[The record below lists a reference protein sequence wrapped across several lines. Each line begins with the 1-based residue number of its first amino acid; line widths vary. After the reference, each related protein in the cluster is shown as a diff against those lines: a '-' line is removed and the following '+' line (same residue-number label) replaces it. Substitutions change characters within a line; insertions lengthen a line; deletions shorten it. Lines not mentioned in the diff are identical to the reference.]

1 MCIVSSRAGM
11 LSRVYIYLSYVQGTS
26 YEYTFSYSSKKAV
39 GVSRKK
45 WKLSLTKSSFIL
57 SMLLPLLHSSPALT
71 SPLRKARNLPLTRS
85 FYSFFSLMLLQSTT
99 LDSSKKA
106 CFPFLY
112 LRYIPF
118 SCKYHLFSL
127 LLERKYDFP
136 LFIFLFQNVKGLLR
150 HVLPWQ

>member
-118 SCKYHLFSL
+118 SCKYHLFPFYFKENMISRSL
-127 LLERKYDFP
+127 FS
-136 LFIFLFQNVKGLLR
+136 FFQNVKGLLR
-150 HVLPWQ
+150 HALPWQ